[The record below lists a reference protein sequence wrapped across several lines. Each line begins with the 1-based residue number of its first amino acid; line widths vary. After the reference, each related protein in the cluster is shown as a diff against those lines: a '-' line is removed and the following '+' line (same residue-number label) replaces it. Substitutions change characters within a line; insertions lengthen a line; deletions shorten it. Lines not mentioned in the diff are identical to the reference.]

1 MRNRQRQCTQARTQ
15 TSSWGGSSYGEVN
28 LGGGGGGG
36 GVMMFFMLVV
46 HTTLYIGLS
55 GVGYVERHSL
65 HKVTTPLVVQLS
77 VWLCSDWL

>member
-1 MRNRQRQCTQARTQ
+1 
-15 TSSWGGSSYGEVN
+15 
-28 LGGGGGGG
+28 
-36 GVMMFFMLVV
+36 MLFVSMIV

-65 HKVTTPLVVQLS
+65 HKVTTPLVQLS